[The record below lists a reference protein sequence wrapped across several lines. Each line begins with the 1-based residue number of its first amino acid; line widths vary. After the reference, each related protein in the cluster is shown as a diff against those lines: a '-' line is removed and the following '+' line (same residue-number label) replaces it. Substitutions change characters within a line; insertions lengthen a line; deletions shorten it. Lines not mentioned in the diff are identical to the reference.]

1 MPCKGPGG
9 ICIRVKICGV
19 TRVED
24 ALLAE
29 RAGASAI
36 GIVMCSDSP
45 RSVSFE
51 RAERIM
57 NETGPLTA
65 VVLVTHT
72 TVRADLDD
80 ILGLGPHA
88 IQISHHFRDLPGK
101 GVKII
106 RSLRPGDPLPGDCDA
121 VVVDASQ
128 GKGLPYDPEY
138 ARMVVKN
145 SKIPVILAGGLA
157 PDNVARAIR
166 EVRPY
171 AVDVASGVEAGRGI
185 KDPGKVRAFISAC
198 HREIS

>member
-1 MPCKGPGG
+1 
-9 ICIRVKICGV
+9 
-19 TRVED
+19 VED
-24 ALLAE
+24 ALFAE

-45 RSVSFE
+45 RSVSFD
-51 RAERIM
+51 RAGRIM
-57 NETGPLTA
+57 NEIGPLTS

-72 TVRADLDD
+72 SDRADLDQM
-80 ILGLGPHA
+80 LGLGPHA
-88 IQISHHFRDLPGK
+88 IQISHPFRDLPRK

-138 ARMVVKN
+138 ARMAVKN
-145 SKIPVILAGGLA
+145 SKIPVILAGGLT
-157 PDNVARAIR
+157 PENVARAIR

-185 KDPGKVRAFISAC
+185 KDPEKVRAFISAC
-198 HREIS
+198 FREQS